1 MGWITTSQEV
11 KRSLKTTFN
20 VNVLVTI
27 GLDLCTLLANIHAE
41 KFHIS
46 RSTILLSPLELSHSR
61 GCETRRIALLAS
73 TPLVMLVAVV
83 DNEVV
88 C

>member
-41 KFHIS
+41 KIPHFSKHHPAITT
-46 RSTILLSPLELSHSR
+46 RIEPL
-61 GCETRRIALLAS
+61 
-73 TPLVMLVAVV
+73 
-83 DNEVV
+83 
-88 C
+88 